1 MKFHNWY
8 GINQNIDFF
17 SLRGVLNMVGGQ
29 DTIHWS
35 RGIMFSLNTRIGNL
49 VTMIRICRCVRILLR
64 CIRRND
70 FYNSRKM
77 TQEVKKRVCSIPL
90 FWRMSRIVKRQFSQF
105 VRGGFQIRIGW
116 LFDYLIFRFLTI
128 SMIIQYKPQTIT
140 ISIKP
145 STKSPN
151 PRGSHNIQTIDP
163 PIKIL
168 CTIVVFRII
177 SKNFILPP
185 FSISILL
192 CSGFSH

>member
-8 GINQNIDFF
+8 TYQNIDFF

-70 FYNSRKM
+70 FYSWWEM

-116 LFDYLIFRFLTI
+116 LFDFPF
-128 SMIIQYKPQTIT
+128 
-140 ISIKP
+140 
-145 STKSPN
+145 
-151 PRGSHNIQTIDP
+151 SHNLNDNPIQTP
-163 PIKIL
+163 NNNNKY
-168 CTIVVFRII
+168 
-177 SKNFILPP
+177 
-185 FSISILL
+185 
-192 CSGFSH
+192 